1 MIRYY
6 ETLDKLLK
14 ENNFDINNS
23 TIVDNHI
30 LSTNNNG
37 ITYICHFTVQDNL
50 YTLDN
55 CKPYKNK
62 DEALGIMIKLIVKG
76 FDDEER

>member
-1 MIRYY
+1 MIHYY
-6 ETLDKLLK
+6 ENLEKLLS

-37 ITYICHFTVQDNL
+37 ITYICHFNIQGGL
-50 YTLDN
+50 YTLDS

-62 DEALGIMIKLIVKG
+62 NEALGIIIKLLIRSVENEK
-76 FDDEER
+76 R

>member
-6 ETLDKLLK
+6 ETLDELLK
-14 ENNFDINNS
+14 ENNFNIMSS
-23 TIVDNHI
+23 TIIDNHI
-30 LSTNNNG
+30 LSKNDNG
-37 ITYICHFTVQDNL
+37 ICYICHFTMQGNL
-50 YTLDN
+50 YSLDN